1 MKLEHEQLL
10 LIIKLYFKAI
20 QDRKTM
26 SGFSQ
31 GELERLDKTID
42 YLMDV
47 AIAEESTSGFI
58 RETSEKIATSKWQ

>member
-10 LIIKLYFKAI
+10 LIIKLYYKAI

-31 GELERLDKTID
+31 GVLERLDKTID
-42 YLMDV
+42 YLMNV
-47 AIAEESTSGFI
+47 AIVNSSTS
-58 RETSEKIATSKWQ
+58 K

>member
-26 SGFSQ
+26 SDFSQ

-47 AIAEESTSGFI
+47 AILEESTS
-58 RETSEKIATSKWQ
+58 K

>member
-10 LIIKLYFKAI
+10 LIIKLYYKAI

-26 SGFSQ
+26 SGFCEA
-31 GELERLDKTID
+31 ELNSLDKTID

-47 AIAEESTSGFI
+47 AIVEASI
-58 RETSEKIATSKWQ
+58 SK